1 MAVYIELVPL
11 DNQNGNRGRGGG
23 DGRSRR
29 AGIADVRRPLRG
41 IEIKEDTHAYFRV
54 LKGDGTPLDLVDSS
68 RPEGK
73 GRAYANFILQSVQ
86 ESRVERQQILETFG
100 APFVFFFGES
110 PRFVDVAAVLIDS
123 HDFNWAAEW
132 WENYEK
138 FLRGTRLAER
148 GATALLHYDD
158 VILEGYPI
166 QAQSSRSSIERNQVQ
181 LQFRMFV
188 TNYINVS
195 NIGDP
200 NFPIHSNAVIPTKF
214 FERDDRTFAFK
225 VDVPVTPEEQ
235 ARAAYLAYIKRLGI
249 QAVQEQI
256 SRARTIERARELQR
270 LHALQQLGVDT
281 DGMNL
286 ISYGKSLFQGVV
298 AAVRGD
304 NESSR
309 DALERLKAQNKQAL
323 QLSMEGRDKEALD
336 LLKTGKIGAAL
347 NTLATPSPA
356 SVSLNEA
363 LRNSLR
369 YSASYPGADLNA
381 FLRRIEQEQ
390 TGFTE
395 KTTQLLEN
403 KRTMPLR
410 TKIWDNYDEY
420 TERGEDAG
428 AAEEFTERTG
438 IPVGGDV
445 PDLAQA
451 VEDDVR
457 SVGGSPSA
465 KNMYE
470 MGLIKKNPQKG
481 FTFGSDE
488 FSKLTGIPVAPGDK
502 NAFTYSKQ
510 WGSTPQV
517 GGGAGGS
524 LGGSFGAGIGGKNV
538 DPQDSFSFGSGLP
551 QGDPYG
557 NSGLPPH
564 AFTGG
569 MAPDG
574 TTLYEK
580 KFQYGSKE
588 DGSYFGGGVM
598 VKSVE
603 NKDGSVQGKG
613 FFSITVVEGEL
624 L

>member
-1 MAVYIELVPL
+1 MAVYIELTPIE
-11 DNQNGNRGRGGG
+11 GKSNRGRGGG
-23 DGRSRR
+23 GRSRR
-29 AGIADVRRPLRG
+29 AGIPNVRRPLRG
-41 IEIKEDTHAYFRV
+41 IEIKEDTYVYFRV
-54 LKGDGTPLDLVDSS
+54 LKGDGTPLELVDSS
-68 RPEGK
+68 GPGGK
-73 GRAYANFILQSVQ
+73 GKAYANFLLQSVQ
-86 ESRVERQQILETFG
+86 ESRMERQQILETFG
-100 APFVFFFGES
+100 SPYVFFFGES
-110 PRFVDVAAVLIDS
+110 PRFVDVSAVLLDT
-123 HDFNWAAEW
+123 HDFNWSAEW

-158 VILEGYPI
+158 IILEGYPI
-166 QAQSSRSSIERNQVQ
+166 QATSSRTSMERNQVQ

-195 NIGDP
+195 NIGDD
-200 NFPIHSNAVIPTKF
+200 NFPIHARADIPTRLN
-214 FERDDRTFAFK
+214 ERDDRTFAFR
-225 VDVPVTPEEQ
+225 VDTPVTPQEQ
-235 ARAAYLAYIKRLGI
+235 ARVAYLAYIKRLGI

-256 SRARTIERARELQR
+256 ARSRTIERARELQR
-270 LHALQQLGVDT
+270 LHALRQLGVEP

-298 AAVRGD
+298 AAVKND
-304 NESSR
+304 NESSQE
-309 DALERLKAQNKQAL
+309 ALERMKQQNRQAL
-323 QLSMEGRDKEALD
+323 QLSMEGRYQEALE
-336 LLKTGKIGAAL
+336 LLKSGKVGAAL

-381 FLRRIEQEQ
+381 FLRRIEEEEV
-390 TGFTE
+390 GLAG
-395 KTTQLLEN
+395 KTTQLLEP
-403 KRTMPLR
+403 KRTLPLR
-410 TKIWDNYDEY
+410 SKIMDNYDEY
-420 TERGEDAG
+420 TMWSDEGF
-428 AAEEFTERTG
+428 AADFFEERTG

-445 PDLAQA
+445 ANLPQS
-451 VEDDVR
+451 VEDDIQAA
-457 SVGGSPSA
+457 GGSPSA

-470 MGLIKKNPQKG
+470 LGFVKKNDKKG
-481 FTFGSDE
+481 FSFGPEE
-488 FSKLTGIPVAPGDK
+488 FSKLTGIPAAPGDK

-538 DPQDSFSFGSGLP
+538 DPQDSFGFGSGLP

-564 AFTGG
+564 AYTGG
-569 MAPDG
+569 LAPDG

-603 NKDGSVQGKG
+603 QKDESIQGKG
-613 FFSITVVEGEL
+613 FFSITVAEGDL